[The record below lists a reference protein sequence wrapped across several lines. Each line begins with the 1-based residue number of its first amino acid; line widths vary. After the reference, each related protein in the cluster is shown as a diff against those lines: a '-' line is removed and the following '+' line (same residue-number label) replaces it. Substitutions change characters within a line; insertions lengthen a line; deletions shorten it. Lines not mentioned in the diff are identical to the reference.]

1 MLSRLALGAAALVVA
16 LVPLSGSL
24 AATSN
29 ATTGEWGAPFTWPI
43 VAVHMSL
50 EPTGHVFALDGFDAA
65 VNSERLW
72 NPSDGTFSTV
82 PYGRN
87 LFCSGHIQLADGR
100 TLIIGGHISATVGL
114 ADTTLFDPVSRRTR
128 GDRT

>member
-29 ATTGEWGAPFTWPI
+29 ATIGDWSDPVNWPL

-50 EPTGHVFALDGFDAA
+50 EPTGQVFALDGFDAA
-65 VNSERLW
+65 LN
-72 NPSDGTFSTV
+72 
-82 PYGRN
+82 
-87 LFCSGHIQLADGR
+87 
-100 TLIIGGHISATVGL
+100 
-114 ADTTLFDPVSRRTR
+114 
-128 GDRT
+128 